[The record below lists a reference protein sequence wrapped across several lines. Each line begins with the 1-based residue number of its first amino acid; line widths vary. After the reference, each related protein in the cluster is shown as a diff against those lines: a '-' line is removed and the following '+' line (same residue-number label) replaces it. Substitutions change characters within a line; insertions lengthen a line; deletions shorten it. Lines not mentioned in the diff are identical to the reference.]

1 MKKPDGPEN
10 RWVSAYTIFVRC
22 PEQKARK
29 SQIGSLH
36 SQIRAAVWRTV
47 ASRTTSKDHADARE
61 HLYESVGKSL
71 LVGRVGE
78 ACEIAR
84 AYLFLMQ
91 EGYGTGQTVV
101 LDGGAVL
108 V

>member
-1 MKKPDGPEN
+1 VPE
-10 RWVSAYTIFVRC
+10 VVA
-22 PEQKARK
+22 EQPR
-29 SQIGSLH
+29 
-36 SQIRAAVWRTV
+36 QIRGEDAPVCGSMPVVAVSLDAWRRLNEPL
-47 ASRTTSKDHADARE
+47 AKHECSRKE
-61 HLYESVGKSL
+61 QLYESVGKSL

-91 EGYGTGQTVV
+91 EGYGTGQIVV